1 MAKYMFKGSYAA
13 EGVRGL
19 LKEGGSSRIKH
30 ISKLFADHGCTLESA
45 YFSHGEDDV
54 VGFAD
59 MPDRIT
65 ATAMSLAVNASG
77 VVKVI
82 LMPLITPEEIDAAS
96 KVVVNY
102 KPAGS

>member
-1 MAKYMFKGSYAA
+1 
-13 EGVRGL
+13 
-19 LKEGGSSRIKH
+19 
-30 ISKLFADHGCTLESA
+30 
-45 YFSHGEDDV
+45 
-54 VGFAD
+54 

-77 VVKVI
+77 VVKVSV
-82 LMPLITPEEIDAAS
+82 MPLITPEEIDAAS

>member
-45 YFSHGEDDV
+45 
-54 VGFAD
+54 
-59 MPDRIT
+59 
-65 ATAMSLAVNASG
+65 
-77 VVKVI
+77 
-82 LMPLITPEEIDAAS
+82 
-96 KVVVNY
+96 
-102 KPAGS
+102 

>member
-30 ISKLFADHGCTLESA
+30 NSKLFADHGCTLESA

-77 VVKVI
+77 VVKVSV
-82 LMPLITPEEIDAAS
+82 MPLISAEEIDAAS